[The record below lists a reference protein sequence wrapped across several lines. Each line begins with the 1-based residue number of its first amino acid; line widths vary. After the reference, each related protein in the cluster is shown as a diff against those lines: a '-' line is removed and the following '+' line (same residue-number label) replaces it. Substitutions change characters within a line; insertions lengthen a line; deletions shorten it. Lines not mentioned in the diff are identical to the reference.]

1 MHLAA
6 QQLSRG
12 SRQRRRPAQGFRW
25 RNAPEAKSKKR
36 GAVGMRAR
44 IFALSR
50 AFGIGVLLSAGA
62 VGGVVAQAPA
72 PALTGRIIAPG
83 GGTLEGV
90 LISAEPA
97 QSPISITVVSG
108 ADGRF
113 SFPSTKLGAGHYA
126 LRIRATGYELDGPQS
141 AEVTALQT
149 SSIDVKLRPTT
160 DLGAQLTNT
169 EWFMSF
175 PGGVEQKRA
184 LIECM
189 SCHTLERI
197 ARSKYNA
204 DEFMPVL
211 KRMTGYANNTIQ
223 ARVQRR
229 PAEVEFPEDRARKV
243 AEYLATV
250 NLSKGETWTYPLQT
264 LPRPSGAATR
274 VVITEYD
281 LPRKTI
287 APHDVRT
294 DADGFVWYSNFV
306 ENYLGRLDPRTGA
319 HKEFAYPELKPGFPT
334 GSLALEPDA
343 DGNLWLAM
351 MFQAGLAK
359 FDMKTQTFQLFPVQ
373 KELNIDT
380 TQQSLMMARHSNV
393 DGKVW
398 TNDVRKQA
406 VLRLDV
412 ASGKYEFIDPFKFT
426 PKGRQHSPYG
436 MVSDTSNNLYFMDFG
451 DENVG
456 RVDAK
461 TGQATIYPTPTP
473 RSRPRR
479 TMMDG
484 DGRVW
489 FAEFGGDKLGQFDP
503 AHEKFTEWDVP
514 TPHTYPYDVFRDH
527 NGELW
532 SGGMASDRILRF
544 DPGSGK
550 SIEYLLPRPTNIRR
564 VFVDDST
571 NPVTFWA
578 GNNHGAEIIKL
589 EPLN

>member
-1 MHLAA
+1 MRMRTFQLVAA
-6 QQLSRG
+6 AGTALLLS
-12 SRQRRRPAQGFRW
+12 
-25 RNAPEAKSKKR
+25 
-36 GAVGMRAR
+36 GA
-44 IFALSR
+44 
-50 AFGIGVLLSAGA
+50 AFGGA
-62 VGGVVAQAPA
+62 HAQAPA
-72 PALTGRIIAPG
+72 PALTGQIIAADQAGPM
-83 GGTLEGV
+83 EGV
-90 LISAEPA
+90 LVSAQPS
-97 QSPISITVVSG
+97 QSPITITVVS
-108 ADGRF
+108 DQNGRF
-113 SFPSTKLGAGHYA
+113 SFPAAKLAPGHYA
-126 LRIRATGYELDGPQS
+126 LRIRATGYELDTPQ
-141 AEVTALQT
+141 AVDVARDQTASVDL
-149 SSIDVKLRPTT
+149 KLRKAA
-160 DLGAQLTNT
+160 DLAAQLTNT

-175 PGGVEQKRA
+175 PGTTEQKRA

-197 ARSKYNA
+197 ARSKFSA

-211 KRMTGYANNTIQ
+211 KRMTTYANNTIQ
-223 ARVQRR
+223 ARVQKRVS
-229 PAEVEFPEDRARKV
+229 EVEFPQERARKV

-250 NLSKGETWTYPLQT
+250 NLSKADTWSYPLQT

-274 VVITEYD
+274 MVITEYA
-281 LPRKTI
+281 LPRATI

-294 DADGFVWYSNFV
+294 DANGFVWYSDFV
-306 ENYLGRLDPRTGA
+306 ENDLGRLDPKTGA
-319 HKEFAYPELKPGFPT
+319 LEEFPYPELKPGFPT
-334 GSLALEPDA
+334 GALALEPDS

-359 FDMKTQTFQLFPVQ
+359 FDMKTKTFRLFPVQ
-373 KELNIDT
+373 SEINIDT
-380 TQQSLMMARHSNV
+380 TQQSLLTPRHLNV

-412 ASGKYEFIDPFKFT
+412 ATGKYEVFDPFRFT

-436 MVSDTSNNLYFMDFG
+436 MVSDAANNLYFMDFG

-456 RVDAK
+456 RIDAK

-479 TMMDG
+479 TMMDPQ
-484 DGRVW
+484 GRVW
-489 FAEFGGDKLGQFDP
+489 FAEFGADKVGMFDP
-503 AHEKFTEWDVP
+503 AQEKFAEWSVP
-514 TPHTYPYDVFRDH
+514 TPHTYPYDVFLDR

-532 SGGMASDRILRF
+532 SGNMSSDRILRM
-544 DPGSGK
+544 DPQSGK
-550 SIEYLLPRPTNIRR
+550 AIEYLLPRPTNIRR

-589 EPLN
+589 EPIE